1 MPNLKPASR
10 RTATKG
16 KHRRR
21 RGRRGHSG
29 WWHPVKVAFL
39 LERPRRRP
47 SSPSHRQI
55 ALVVVSAGLAIVV
68 IRTLSRR
75 KGGSAAAEP
84 QTAQPQTAQPQTAQP
99 QTAPPAQP
107 ETAQPDTAQ
116 SETVQPETQ
125 DEARETPSS
134 DTAPGN
140 DNGLADESSLTDRVQ
155 SEISRRDDA
164 PAPAT
169 EAD

>member
-10 RTATKG
+10 GIATKKG

-21 RGRRGHSG
+21 RGQRDHRG
-29 WWHPVKVAFL
+29 WWQAVKVAFL
-39 LERPRRRP
+39 LERVRRQR
-47 SSPSHRQI
+47 SSPSLRQI
-55 ALVVVSAGLAIVV
+55 ALVVVSAGLAILA
-68 IRTLSRR
+68 IRVLSRR
-75 KGGSAAAEP
+75 KSGSAGAES
-84 QTAQPQTAQPQTAQP
+84 ATAQP

-116 SETVQPETQ
+116 SETAQLETQ
-125 DEARETPSS
+125 DETREAPSS